1 MNALSIVGAR
11 FEIGVEVTRI
21 LRRLEGLHEDC
32 KYAEV
37 RYTTSPHIDAALSA
51 AWYRIG
57 EAIRALE
64 NAEAALMSE
73 PMSAEEREFRK
84 AVVS

>member
-1 MNALSIVGAR
+1 MDALSIVGAR

-37 RYTTSPHIDAALSA
+37 RFTTSPHIDAALTA

-57 EAIRALE
+57 DAIRALE
-64 NAEAALMSE
+64 NAEAALMPE
-73 PMSAEEREFRK
+73 PEQGQE
-84 AVVS
+84 VTP